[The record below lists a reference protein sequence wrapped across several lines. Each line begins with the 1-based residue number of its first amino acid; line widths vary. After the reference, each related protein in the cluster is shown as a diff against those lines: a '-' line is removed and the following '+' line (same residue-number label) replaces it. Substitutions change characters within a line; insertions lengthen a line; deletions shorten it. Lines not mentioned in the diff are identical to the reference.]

1 MRWEPL
7 HELVVWHGRAS
18 RLQIADTLG
27 WAPSTDLYETPDA
40 FCIAIELPGFAPEE
54 FDVQAT
60 EKGVTITGQRQRTT
74 TAGSSGQF
82 LHVERRE
89 GAFSRRFEFA
99 QSIVIGE
106 ISATYEDGLL
116 AVRVPKR
123 PRALGAGQRVTVQ
136 SHES

>member
-7 HELVVWHGRAS
+7 QEFVVWHSHAS
-18 RLQIADTLG
+18 RLQSADTG

-40 FCIAIELPGFAPEE
+40 FCIAVELPGFKPGD

-60 EKGVTITGQRQRTT
+60 EQGVTITGQRQMAMA
-74 TAGSSGQF
+74 AGRSGQF
-82 LHVERRE
+82 LHVERSQ
-89 GAFSRRFEFA
+89 GAFSRRFEFEQPIA
-99 QSIVIGE
+99 VGD
-106 ISATYEDGLL
+106 ISATFENGLL

-123 PRALGAGQRVTVQ
+123 PRAIAAGQRVTVQ